1 MKKSITLI
9 VSLLLT
15 ALFLNCDTNKKDDKN
30 KLLSLLLFLQP
41 NFTGDAV
48 WARSVSAGTSE
59 SGIKSVSIGSDGIY
73 AAGIINSNSTYTF
86 GTQNVTGISS
96 NSYNPVLVKYDTA
109 GNAIWAKSI
118 SDGPASD
125 QESLFNCVKAGSDG
139 IYAVGIIQS
148 TTNYKFGTVNVAGM
162 YSGSNVVI
170 VKYDT
175 NGNAIWAKSV
185 SAGLNSS
192 EFNSVTIGSDG
203 IYAAGTIWGN
213 TEYKFGDQ
221 SVTGKW
227 AAHKNAVI
235 VKYDTNGNAI
245 WAKSV
250 TTGPNRSGFN
260 AVSAGSDGIYAAGFI
275 RGTVAFSFDS
285 QSVLGTYSSFNT
297 VLVKYDTSGNALW
310 AKSVS
315 AGSNDSYLN
324 SVSVGSDGIYA
335 AGYINNTGTYTFGT
349 QSVNG
354 TFSGFNAVLVK
365 YNTSGDAVWAKS
377 VAAGSSN
384 SIINSVFAG
393 SDGVYAARQIM
404 GTTAFTFGTKSVTGT
419 TIEDNPVLVKYDTSG
434 NALWAKS
441 ISAGSA
447 KSYFYGVVSGPMGL
461 FAGGQISDTG
471 TYTFGTQSVNGTA
484 ALELNSVLVK
494 YQ

>member
-162 YSGSNVVI
+162 YSGSNV
-170 VKYDT
+170 
-175 NGNAIWAKSV
+175 
-185 SAGLNSS
+185 
-192 EFNSVTIGSDG
+192 
-203 IYAAGTIWGN
+203 
-213 TEYKFGDQ
+213 
-221 SVTGKW
+221 
-227 AAHKNAVI
+227 VI